1 MLSRLVDELAEVL
14 FVSPMEA
21 YIRRV
26 LWALV
31 HESIIGRESS
41 HDPWGPELREGEFA
55 EIGNVLHRVAQIE
68 QAKGN

>member
-1 MLSRLVDELAEVL
+1 
-14 FVSPMEA
+14 MEG

-31 HESIIGRESS
+31 HEGIIGCESS
-41 HDPWGPELREGEFA
+41 YDPWGPELREGEFA